1 MNIFLPEVFLFHKSF
16 SWELNMLKIKTL
28 IAAFLMGVVSLST
41 ANAAHHEAGKWTLSG
56 DESKV
61 AYGSIKKSKIGE
73 VNHFTELK
81 GNVAPDG
88 TVMVSIDLA
97 SVETWIDIRN
107 ERMVKFV
114 FDDAKV
120 AATLKT
126 KINPEE
132 INKLK
137 PGGTTTVSVKGTLS
151 FKGKDIKI
159 EADMFVAK
167 LTEKKIM
174 VTTDEMIMLSMEDAG
189 IDDSIT
195 KLMELAKLPSITRTA
210 PVTLRFV
217 FVKE

>member
-1 MNIFLPEVFLFHKSF
+1 MLNLKS
-16 SWELNMLKIKTL
+16 L
-28 IAAFLMGVVSLST
+28 IIAFVIGLVSLNS
-41 ANAAHHEAGKWTLSG
+41 ASAAHHEAGKWVLSS

-61 AYGSIKKSKIGE
+61 AYGSIKKSKVGE
-73 VNHFTELK
+73 INHFTELK
-81 GNVAPDG
+81 GNVATDG
-88 TVMVSIDLA
+88 AVNVSIDLG

-114 FDDAKV
+114 FDEAKV

-137 PGGTTTVSVKGTLS
+137 PGGTTTVTVKGTLS
-151 FKGKDIKI
+151 FLGKDIPI

-167 LTEKKIM
+167 LTDKKIM
-174 VTTDEMIMLSMEDAG
+174 VTTDEMIMLAMEDAG
-189 IDDSIT
+189 INDKIT
-195 KLMELAKLPSITRTA
+195 KLMELAKLPAITRAA

>member
-1 MNIFLPEVFLFHKSF
+1 M
-16 SWELNMLKIKTL
+16 LNLKTL
-28 IAAFLMGVVSLST
+28 ITAILMGLLSFNM
-41 ANAAHHEAGKWTLSG
+41 ASAAHHEAGKWTLSS

-61 AYGSIKKSKIGE
+61 AFGSIKKNKVGE
-73 VNHFTELK
+73 VSHFTKLS
-81 GNVAPDG
+81 GNVATDG
-88 TVMVSIDLA
+88 TVMVSIDLS

-114 FDDAKV
+114 FDEAKV

-137 PGGTTTVSVKGTLS
+137 AGGTATVTVKGILS
-151 FKGKDIKI
+151 FKGKDIPI

-167 LTEKKIM
+167 LTDKKIM

-189 IDDSIT
+189 INDKIS

>member
-1 MNIFLPEVFLFHKSF
+1 
-16 SWELNMLKIKTL
+16 
-28 IAAFLMGVVSLST
+28 
-41 ANAAHHEAGKWTLSG
+41 
-56 DESKV
+56 
-61 AYGSIKKSKIGE
+61 
-73 VNHFTELK
+73 
-81 GNVAPDG
+81 
-88 TVMVSIDLA
+88 MVSIDLA